1 VNDSTAKTTAG
12 ARDVEREAR
21 AYLEYHLLPLH
32 TLVGRL
38 EDGVAPA
45 FSSRLLVP
53 APDGF
58 DRTARGRDR
67 LAGATGTLADADPA
81 LCAAVERL
89 RRTPWFRLRFAW
101 ARLRGRLPA

>member
-1 VNDSTAKTTAG
+1 VNDWTAETGAQ

-45 FSSRLLVP
+45 FSSRLLLP
-53 APDGF
+53 AQDGF
-58 DRTARGRDR
+58 DRPARGRDHVS
-67 LAGATGTLADADPA
+67 GAASTLADVDPA
-81 LCAAVERL
+81 LHAAVERL

-101 ARLRGRLPA
+101 ARLRSRNR